1 MIACVRLPHFAATLA
16 QQADPALTAYP
27 LVLGTPPEHPVQVY
41 AACAIAAAAGITV
54 GMSLQEAQT
63 RCPALQILPASPLRD
78 RRTREHLMA
87 RLAAF
92 TTQLEVDTGL
102 ELRADARS
110 RRPVV
115 THHHL
120 ASHDQLIDLD
130 LGPLK
135 MADATFLAQQIQTAL
150 SHDVHI
156 APTLGL
162 ASGKFTARMAATSLA
177 PGEIGII
184 AKGQEATFLATF
196 PVEVLPIDRET
207 LRQLH
212 LLGLHMLG
220 QVAALPVASVV
231 NTFGKPGRIF
241 HRLASGRDTTPIAH
255 YVPPTTERLV
265 RHLDTALQDR
275 RNRDAVLGMM
285 VKILHERLETAG
297 YRPRQIELLLQ
308 LENGHSHEAEVLL
321 HQPSPS
327 LNHLREM
334 VKTLA
339 DRLPLTAGITS
350 IELALGDLAPLAA
363 QQLSL
368 FPQTPIAADQL
379 HDLLQDLVA
388 RYGDDCFYWMTPSDP
403 TARLPE
409 RRFRLDKVV

>member
-1 MIACVRLPHFAATLA
+1 
-16 QQADPALTAYP
+16 
-27 LVLGTPPEHPVQVY
+27 
-41 AACAIAAAAGITV
+41 
-54 GMSLQEAQT
+54 MSLQEAQT
-63 RCPALQILPASPLRD
+63 RCPDLHLLPAAPLRD
-78 RRTREHLMA
+78 RRTRDRLMA
-87 RLAAF
+87 QLALF
-92 TTQLEVDTGL
+92 TSQLEAATGL
-102 ELRADARS
+102 ELRADAR
-110 RRPVV
+110 RRSPVV

-120 ASHDQLIDLD
+120 GGHDQWFYLD

-135 MADATFLAQQIQTAL
+135 VADATSLAQQIQATL
-150 SHDVHI
+150 SHESGLTS
-156 APTLGL
+156 TLGL
-162 ASGKFTARMAATSLA
+162 ASGKFTARIAAMSLA
-177 PGEIGII
+177 SGTIGVIP
-184 AKGQEATFLATF
+184 KGQEAKFLATF

-212 LLGLHMLG
+212 LFGLHTLG
-220 QVAALPVASVV
+220 EVAALPVASVV
-231 NTFGKPGRIF
+231 NAFGKPGRIL
-241 HRLASGRDTTPIAH
+241 HRLAMGRDTTPITP

-265 RHLDTALQDR
+265 RHLDSPLHDR
-275 RNRDAVLGMM
+275 RSRDAVLGMM
-285 VKILHERLETAG
+285 VKVLHERLENAG

-321 HQPSPS
+321 HQPSPN

-339 DRLPLTAGITS
+339 DRLPIACGITS